1 MVSHRSMLFAAD
13 NGHGSGGAGEDLE
26 NINQLWFL
34 SLTFI
39 GVNPLG
45 MMFGYILRTCSMLWH
60 GHILTLHTAYG
71 QSARARMHDR
81 QTNGRTDRRMGQLW
95 R

>member
-13 NGHGSGGAGEDLE
+13 NGHGIAGAGGGGGAGEDLE

-45 MMFGYILRTCSMLWH
+45 MMFGYIRTCSMLWH

-71 QSARARMHDR
+71 QSA
-81 QTNGRTDRRMGQLW
+81 G
-95 R
+95 

>member
-1 MVSHRSMLFAAD
+1 MVWLGRHALWSVIGRCCLPLIMVMVVAVVVAA
-13 NGHGSGGAGEDLE
+13 GGAGEDLE

-45 MMFGYILRTCSMLWH
+45 MMFGYIRTCSMLWH

-71 QSARARMHDR
+71 QSA
-81 QTNGRTDRRMGQLW
+81 G
-95 R
+95 